1 MTGAGL
7 GREWREARGNCALTY
22 KIRAILH
29 VRQGPHPSPL
39 LPLASRD
46 TQPSCGLLLNLYD
59 ILAYLVRAPR
69 MFNLRRR
76 LTLSFRSVPHQ
87 TANIH
92 FGPLGLPLVDTDR
105 PP

>member
-22 KIRAILH
+22 KIRAILL

-59 ILAYLVRAPR
+59 ILPSKVCMPILRSLFLPHAVPRSAPH
-69 MFNLRRR
+69 
-76 LTLSFRSVPHQ
+76 LT
-87 TANIH
+87 TNIH
-92 FGPLGLPLVDTDR
+92 FRLLALLLVDTDR